1 MCGMKT
7 TLYRREFYLKRVR
20 PFYDSDIIK
29 VITGIRRCGKSSLML
44 TIMDELRERGVDS
57 RNVVYLN
64 LDKRGFKGIKTIDAL
79 ESAIDALVDGVKG
92 MKYLFIDE
100 VQNVEG
106 FEEVLNAYR
115 EEGDYSVFITGSNSY
130 LLSGELVTKLTGR
143 YVEIDMFTLSFEE
156 YVGMKRF
163 LGKKVDENAVR
174 ELNEYLRFGGFPKAL
189 EFDDSAAKRMYL
201 ESVVEQI
208 FSKDVKRR
216 NKIRNRAAF
225 DKVLRYFVNNFGT
238 MLSIEN
244 VGNVLR
250 NQEKIAVKDQTLRR
264 YLRILQD
271 AKILYAC
278 PRFDLKS
285 RKSLQGEGKFY
296 LADTGIYFMT
306 NADGRINY
314 GPVLENVV
322 YTYFRCRGYVVSV
335 GRIGNLEC
343 DFIAR
348 KDEEYLYAQVA
359 MTIMA
364 GDADASG
371 RNLTEEREYRPFEKV
386 RDNYP
391 KYLFTLDSILQTRDG
406 VHHENLAEFMLKSGK

>member
-1 MCGMKT
+1 
-7 TLYRREFYLKRVR
+7 
-20 PFYDSDIIK
+20 
-29 VITGIRRCGKSSLML
+29 
-44 TIMDELRERGVDS
+44 MDELRERGVDA

-64 LDKRGFKGIKTIDAL
+64 LDKRGFKGIKTSEAL
-79 ESAIDALVDGVKG
+79 ETAIDGLAEGVKG

-100 VQNVEG
+100 VQNVDG
-106 FEEVLNAYR
+106 FEEVLNGYR
-115 EEGDYSVFITGSNSY
+115 EEGDWSVFITGSNSY

-143 YVEIDMFTLSFEE
+143 YIEIDMFTLSFDE

-163 LGKKVDENAVR
+163 YGKKVDENSVR

-189 EFDDSAAKRMYL
+189 EFDDPAAKRTCL

-208 FSKDVKRR
+208 FDKDVKKR

-225 DKVLRYFVNNFGT
+225 DKVLRYFINNFGT
-238 MLSIEN
+238 MISIEN
-244 VGNVLR
+244 VGSVLR

-322 YTYFRCRGYVVSV
+322 YTHFKCRGYVVSV

-348 KDEEYLYAQVA
+348 KGEEYLYAQVA
-359 MTIMA
+359 MTIM
-364 GDADASG
+364 GGEVDSSG
-371 RNLTEEREYRPFEKV
+371 RNPIEEREYRPFEKV
-386 RDNYP
+386 KDNYP
-391 KYLFTLDSILQTRDG
+391 KYLFTLDSMLQHRDG
-406 VHHENLAEFMLKSGK
+406 VRHVNMAEYMLRSDCL